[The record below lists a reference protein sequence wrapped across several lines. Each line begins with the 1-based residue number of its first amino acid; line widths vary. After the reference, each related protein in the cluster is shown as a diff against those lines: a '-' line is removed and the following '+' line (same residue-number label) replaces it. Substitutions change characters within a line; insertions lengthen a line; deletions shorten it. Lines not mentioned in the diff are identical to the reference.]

1 MNNHAKTISEFLDV
15 VDSIHGVYLDSTL
28 GFKLITEY
36 ILKIQNKSIRLIG
49 SEATIDK
56 LDEAEFIYGTSSPP
70 KYKDP
75 HNSSLLHI
83 TTQGGLKERNKKDGI
98 NFKVI
103 GNLSIVQIY
112 QFWEDKYRDEIAKSM
127 NLQKDDLKSDI
138 FGELRQIRTSIIH
151 NNNIVTSDCEKKVKI
166 IKFKQGEVIFL
177 KQNEV
182 HEIVNAVK
190 SYLRSL

>member
-1 MNNHAKTISEFLDV
+1 MGNHAKIITEFLNV

-28 GFKLITEY
+28 GFKLVTEY
-36 ILKIQNKSIRLIG
+36 ILKIQNKSIKLIG
-49 SEATIDK
+49 SKATIDK
-56 LDEAEFIYGTSSPP
+56 LDEAEFIYGTGSPP

-75 HNSSLLHI
+75 LNPSLLHI
-83 TTQGGLKERNKKDGI
+83 TTQGELKERNKKDGI

-103 GNLSIVQIY
+103 GNLTIVQIY

-138 FGELRQIRTSIIH
+138 FGELRQIRASIIH
-151 NNNIVTSDCEKKVKI
+151 NNSIVTSDCEKKVKI
-166 IKFKQGEVIFL
+166 VNFGKGEEIFL
-177 KQNEV
+177 KQNDV
-182 HEIVNAVK
+182 HGIVNAVK